1 MSVPGLTGPTAA
13 FVRPTTGTR
22 EPRPIPSP
30 DERNARVL
38 SKNVIEA
45 PFLKESVPRADSYE
59 DFDACM
65 K

>member
-22 EPRPIPSP
+22 ELRLIPSP
-30 DERNARVL
+30 YERNARVL
-38 SKNVIEA
+38 PMNVIEA